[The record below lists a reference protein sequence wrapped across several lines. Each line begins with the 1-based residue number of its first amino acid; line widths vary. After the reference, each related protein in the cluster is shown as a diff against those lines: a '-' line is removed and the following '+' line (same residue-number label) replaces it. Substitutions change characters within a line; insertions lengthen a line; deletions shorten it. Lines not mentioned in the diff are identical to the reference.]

1 MAAAGRRK
9 PRRTNGRHRKPSAFE
24 SSNCAQWL
32 RVGTVGVGL
41 GAAIVGSQ
49 AMASAAPDDPSHS
62 ANPGAG
68 TGVAKSDRSSS
79 NATAGPRSPATRA
92 GQPESS
98 KHNTD
103 GVTRSSATSSHKS
116 ATPATP
122 GKRSAAGVAPDDR
135 LLTAG
140 AEPVV
145 NSVNLSAPSA
155 VPTTAPRST
164 TEIGTAPTSYI
175 SALNDALDA
184 MGLGG
189 LGSPVRVPTLPGGAP
204 DGLWLAAGRNNEVRN
219 GRRLA
224 TTRAEYPPGAHPWD
238 AVQAAF
244 ANGTH
249 LFSDLSELATRV
261 VHHVGAGIDHE
272 IANATRDFERAIRLS
287 VAPVAASLHAFF
299 SPESGA
305 APTAAASA
313 TPVAAATPAAG
324 TGAWYF
330 IGTLQRAIN
339 RLAGWPGLP
348 HNFVTITN
356 HLTDQ
361 SLDALDDQLD
371 TIYATAPVGS
381 PARWLPDLVGILNLF
396 VESAIPSYTIS
407 DTLNAWG
414 DFLNR
419 IVPPFNISP
428 GAGTFGVITQYKI
441 MGAAVVGT
449 ATVLTDMLNGV
460 YDPAQWEIDVIKA
473 TTGATVTRA
482 DLTNSTTLETKIAA
496 AQAAAI
502 LTLGLSDGGAYYD
515 PERAWDI
522 TLPTWTAAQVN
533 PFTVVAYVALVAM
546 YKRFQEIAV
555 LTTFTTSTTYDSW
568 LYTLSLGGDSTR
580 SEYAAGTFHAVD
592 PDGRSVDFGT
602 SLLGTYT
609 SAGGGLVTINT
620 SGGGFT
626 YTNTLPGAA
635 FFHRATSE
643 NEADRYDTVNIPVT
657 SADGVEYTLTFKI
670 QIIDGS
676 NANPTSSPTM
686 GAADG
691 LGVVRG
697 SVGGGDSDGDT
708 LTYSLVGSSV
718 NGLNNNSGYTKNGA
732 GNGGIITLNP
742 TTGAF
747 TYVSSA
753 TAGATQSFQVQM
765 TDGHGGTT
773 IATVTVPN
781 TTSITPGNLN
791 TSTPYVVTG
800 SVPVPSGDAG
810 LFTSYALG
818 ASPTKGTV
826 TSFNPLTGAFIYT
839 SSVGRTTANS
849 DVITVI
855 ATDASGR
862 TVTLKLAVTPAVVN
876 SAPVGTGVTTDSP
889 VGAPTYNVWGGPSD
903 EQNTTGAL
911 HASDAD
917 GDPVTYA
924 AGTYTT
930 AQGGTVTVTASGSF
944 TYSQSKFAPFGIHSS
959 YWHDHAVDGDPGDL
973 FTINVTDAFG
983 ATTAVTYGIPI
994 AKLNAAPTLAG
1005 TFNGTPTVDV
1015 LGIRRGSINAGSDDD
1030 GDGLTYSLVGGS
1042 GGSAYTA
1049 NGGIVKLTGTSFTYV
1064 PKVGVTSDS
1073 FQVQVND
1080 GHGGVTTATYN
1091 LSGLTTPSPVTS
1103 VNTSTVNV
1111 VTGQLNTTGNTSGW
1125 TYSLG
1130 ADGTKVGTPTV
1141 VTSTGAFTYTRNG
1154 ALGHSTSPTDT
1165 FTITATENATG
1176 RSVIIASI
1184 TVTPTVAN
1192 SAPTLTVNGVSATG
1206 NSATTAMSG
1215 PGSYTPGTYT
1225 QTLTG
1230 ITITYS
1236 DSDGDALYV
1245 NNKYDGTGSAVALA
1259 PGATIT
1265 TANGG
1270 TVTVNANGTLSYS
1283 ITKAN
1288 VSYYHEAARIG
1299 ASGTA
1304 VADWFNVTVTDG
1316 FGGTSTVKVT
1326 VPVWAV
1332 NSAPTISG
1340 YGGPTCAFYLCTRGG
1355 MTVSDPD
1362 GDSIPNN
1369 AITPGTGAGYT
1380 LAAGSVTVWGSGV
1393 TTISWAAGGTFGTT
1407 ATANTFT
1414 VYDGYYTVTNGV
1426 ANVGTPAKFW
1436 VQWAAN
1442 SGNTTTGN

>member
-1 MAAAGRRK
+1 MAAAGRK

-49 AMASAAPDDPSHS
+49 AVASAAPDDSPHS

-68 TGVAKSDRSSS
+68 TG
-79 NATAGPRSPATRA
+79 TAGPRSPATRA
-92 GQPESS
+92 GQTEPS

-103 GVTRSSATSSHKS
+103 GASRSSTTSSHKP

-122 GKRSAAGVAPDDR
+122 GKRSAAGVAADDR
-135 LLTAG
+135 LPTVG
-140 AEPVV
+140 SERVV
-145 NSVNLSAPSA
+145 SSVNLSAPSA
-155 VPTTAPRST
+155 VPTTAALRVGST
-164 TEIGTAPTSYI
+164 TEIGRAPTSYI
-175 SALNDALDA
+175 SALDDALDA
-184 MGLGG
+184 MGHGG
-189 LGSPVRVPTLPGGAP
+189 LGSPVRGPTLPGGAP
-204 DGLWLAAGRNNEVRN
+204 EGLWLAAGRNHEERN

-224 TTRAEYPPGAHPWD
+224 TARAEYPPGAQPWD

-249 LFSDLSELATRV
+249 LFSDLSELVTRV

-272 IANATRDFERAIRLS
+272 IANATKDFERAIRLS
-287 VAPVAASLHAFF
+287 VAPAAASLHAFF

-313 TPVAAATPAAG
+313 TPTAAATPAAG

-348 HNFVTITN
+348 HDFVTITN

-381 PARWLPDLVGILNLF
+381 PARWLPDLVSILNLF

-419 IVPPFNISP
+419 IVPPFTISP

-482 DLTNSTTLETKIAA
+482 DLTNSTSLETKIAA

-502 LTLGLSDGGAYYD
+502 LTLGLSDGGAFYE
-515 PERAWDI
+515 PERAWNI

-533 PFTVVAYVALVAM
+533 PFTVVTYVVLVAM

-620 SGGGFT
+620 SDGGFT
-626 YTNTLPGAA
+626 YTNTLPGKA

-657 SADGVEYTLTFKI
+657 SADGVEYTLTFTI

-676 NANPTSSPTM
+676 NANPASSPTM
-686 GAADG
+686 SAADG

-697 SVGGGDSDGDT
+697 SVGGSDSDGDT

-732 GNGGIITLNP
+732 GNGGIVTLNP

-826 TSFNPLTGAFIYT
+826 TSFNPITGEFTYT

-849 DVITVI
+849 DVVTVI

-876 SAPVGTGVTTDSP
+876 SAPTPGATTIDTSNLQDNRILGIGTLRQT
-889 VGAPTYNVWGGPSD
+889 
-903 EQNTTGAL
+903 TTGTL

-917 GDPVTYA
+917 SDPLS
-924 AGTYTT
+924 YT
-930 AQGGTVTVTASGSF
+930 
-944 TYSQSKFAPFGIHSS
+944 
-959 YWHDHAVDGDPGDL
+959 
-973 FTINVTDAFG
+973 
-983 ATTAVTYGIPI
+983 
-994 AKLNAAPTLAG
+994 AG
-1005 TFNGTPTVDV
+1005 TF
-1015 LGIRRGSINAGSDDD
+1015 
-1030 GDGLTYSLVGGS
+1030 
-1042 GGSAYTA
+1042 
-1049 NGGIVKLTGTSFTYV
+1049 
-1064 PKVGVTSDS
+1064 
-1073 FQVQVND
+1073 
-1080 GHGGVTTATYN
+1080 
-1091 LSGLTTPSPVTS
+1091 
-1103 VNTSTVNV
+1103 STVNGGSV
-1111 VTGQLNTTGNTSGW
+1111 VVN
-1125 TYSLG
+1125 
-1130 ADGTKVGTPTV
+1130 ADGT
-1141 VTSTGAFTYTRNG
+1141 FTYAIDKG
-1154 ALGHSTSPTDT
+1154 YSYYHAAAEIG
-1165 FTITATENATG
+1165 
-1176 RSVIIASI
+1176 
-1184 TVTPTVAN
+1184 
-1192 SAPTLTVNGVSATG
+1192 ATG
-1206 NSATTAMSG
+1206 NAVGDSFTA
-1215 PGSYTPGTYT
+1215 
-1225 QTLTG
+1225 
-1230 ITITYS
+1230 
-1236 DSDGDALYV
+1236 
-1245 NNKYDGTGSAVALA
+1245 
-1259 PGATIT
+1259 
-1265 TANGG
+1265 
-1270 TVTVNANGTLSYS
+1270 
-1283 ITKAN
+1283 
-1288 VSYYHEAARIG
+1288 
-1299 ASGTA
+1299 
-1304 VADWFNVTVTDG
+1304 
-1316 FGGTSTVKVT
+1316 
-1326 VPVWAV
+1326 
-1332 NSAPTISG
+1332 
-1340 YGGPTCAFYLCTRGG
+1340 
-1355 MTVSDPD
+1355 TVSDPF
-1362 GDSIPNN
+1362 GSATTYTVVVPIYAANTVPSLSSGVRWPGSNFLNTYTYWTSVNGSDSDSDSMTY
-1369 AITPGTGAGYT
+1369 AITAQPVHGSASYDSFLNVLSTSGTQT
-1380 LAAGSVTVWGSGV
+1380 SD
-1393 TTISWAAGGTFGTT
+1393 TIIL
-1407 ATANTFT
+1407 T
-1414 VYDGYYTVTNGV
+1414 VYDGYYVVNNGV
-1426 ANVGTPAKFW
+1426 VNSTPASYSLPFTA
-1436 VQWAAN
+1436 QQN
-1442 SGNTTTGN
+1442 F